1 MTSASA
7 CGKII
12 LLGEHAVVYGRPAL
26 AVPLPQLRASV
37 EITPIDGEEAGSLRI
52 LATDIDLTSW
62 LHALDANHPLA
73 KIIHLVRQAV
83 GIEDHPALELRI
95 SSNIPVASG
104 LGSGTAV
111 SVAIV
116 RALSARL
123 GNPLPAEMQS
133 ALTFEVEKLYHGTPS
148 GIDNT
153 VVAHEMPV
161 FFLRDQVPE
170 PFGIGAPLTLV
181 IGDTGLQSNTSIAVG
196 MVREAWQADAD
207 RYESLFD
214 QIGEFVERGRAAIEA
229 GNLVE
234 LGSQMNQNQVLL
246 RDIGVSSPELETLIE
261 AALSAGALGAK
272 LSGGGMGGNMIALVE
287 TNRAH
292 EIENGLLK
300 AGATR
305 TLVAEVGA

>member
-1 MTSASA
+1 
-7 CGKII
+7 
-12 LLGEHAVVYGRPAL
+12 
-26 AVPLPQLRASV
+26 
-37 EITPIDGEEAGSLRI
+37 
-52 LATDIDLTSW
+52 
-62 LHALDANHPLA
+62 
-73 KIIHLVRQAV
+73 
-83 GIEDHPALELRI
+83 
-95 SSNIPVASG
+95 
-104 LGSGTAV
+104 
-111 SVAIV
+111 
-116 RALSARL
+116 
-123 GNPLPAEMQS
+123 
-133 ALTFEVEKLYHGTPS
+133 
-148 GIDNT
+148 
-153 VVAHEMPV
+153 
-161 FFLRDQVPE
+161 
-170 PFGIGAPLTLV
+170 V